1 MLKLFNLFHLSIR
14 HAYVPDN
21 WKSAIVKP
29 LLKKSG
35 LELTY
40 KNFRP
45 VSNLPFISKI
55 AEKAVLSQLFKH
67 CEGNAPLP
75 NLQSGFRRFHS
86 TETALLKVQ

>member
-1 MLKLFNLFHLSIR
+1 MVNLSIR
-14 HAYVPDN
+14 HAYVPDD

-40 KNFRP
+40 KNFGP
-45 VSNLPFISKI
+45 VSNLPFISKVV
-55 AEKAVLSQLFKH
+55 EKAVLSQLFKH

-75 NLQSGFRRFHS
+75 NLQSGFRRIHS
-86 TETALLKVQ
+86 TETA